1 MLGLGSSLGGVAVY
15 SSGISTPLDLAG
27 CELWLRHNTGVE
39 ADLNT
44 SGGAVDHSTSAGDMA
59 DGDKIDGWL
68 DQSGQG
74 RHAEQDT
81 EADAPLWVAASNS
94 VNYASG
100 KFMDLKAGKSISE
113 GSDSDFTFV
122 FRGSISGTSTS
133 MSFVG
138 NSATDFWRINAGGKV
153 IRTKIGGAT
162 AVSFTEST
170 ALEADVLYTF
180 TLTRSGGTIEVR
192 VDGGS
197 STVLADH
204 QWGGTTGEDTDA
216 FTVSNIGASAD
227 DSNGWRG
234 IVKHVLYYSGAL
246 TTAQRNELQDWF
258 KNND

>member
-1 MLGLGSSLGGVAVY
+1 MLGLGSGLTSVAVY
-15 SSGISTPLDLAG
+15 SSGISSPLDIGGL
-27 CELWLRHNTGVE
+27 ELWLRHNTGVS
-39 ADLNT
+39 ADLDT
-44 SGGAVDHSTSAGDMA
+44 SGETVDHSTVEENMA

-68 DQSGQG
+68 DQSGAG

-100 KFMDLKAGKSISE
+100 KYMNIRS
-113 GSDSDFTFV
+113 GSQITEAEDSDFTFV
-122 FRGSISGTSTS
+122 WRGTISGTGTS
-133 MSFVG
+133 MTMFG
-138 NSATDFWRINAGGKV
+138 NSSTDFWRVNSGAKV

-170 ALEADVLYTF
+170 ALETNELYTF
-180 TLTRSGGTIEVR
+180 TLTRSSGIIEVR

-197 STVLADH
+197 STVLTDH
-204 QWGGTTGEDTDA
+204 QWGGTTGEDADA
-216 FTVSNIGASAD
+216 FSVTNIGAAAD

-234 IVKHVLYYSGAL
+234 IVKHAMYYAGAI
-246 TTAQRNELQDWF
+246 TESERNQLQEWL